1 VKDYIEVNGCT
12 IKVGQDA
19 DGMYTVY
26 SPSGMRKA
34 KWSDL
39 TKEAQQALHEASTNA
54 PKAD

>member
-1 VKDYIEVNGCT
+1 MTDH
-12 IKVGQDA
+12 